1 MHPTQSGLH
10 SYENCRVYARRSFT
24 RCNAEE
30 QLRISTSHQSRVTSH
45 KSRACP
51 PISER
56 STIASLH
63 IEEGTRYGH
72 R

>member
-1 MHPTQSGLH
+1 MMHLNQSGFCL
-10 SYENCRVYARRSFT
+10 CRVHTYRSFAPS
-24 RCNAEE
+24 NVEG
-30 QLRISTSHQSRVTSH
+30 QLRISTSHQSRVASH

-63 IEEGTRYGH
+63 IEEGTRHGH